1 MRGGWWG
8 RGTASATGVSM
19 LTVALARYSRRIT
32 QPRGVGAKHP
42 GHNQHVLSTNVV
54 LTVVAVPVRMYPSH
68 GSPYGGLVIATGSAG
83 ARAQRLWALILAVAF
98 ACTAL
103 LLSAPSGAHA
113 DPRTAPQAVDPAS
126 AEQSLLVWVRAD
138 ADKTGIAGVTVKVS
152 GGGVEA
158 TGTTG
163 ADGKAEVGLSAPG
176 SFTVEVDAS
185 TIPEGA
191 GVPRAGSS
199 PREIDVAAGNKNV
212 PAFFFLSPDG
222 AAAGAGSTP
231 APSASTGAGT
241 STSTGGETA
250 APDTETGTVTATAEP
265 VTQNNFWKIFW
276 PKVVTGLIF
285 GLLLALAAI
294 GLSLIYGTTG
304 LNNFAHGEL
313 VTFGALMAYLFSN
326 VLGLNPVLAIA
337 ITVVLGGAF
346 GYVQD
351 AALWKPLRKRSLG
364 LVPLMIVTIGLSL
377 ALRYL
382 FQFIFGAD
390 RLTLPN
396 SPAPFLVVGPVSL
409 KFTDVAGAIVS
420 IVLLLAVAYVLL
432 YTKIG
437 KATRAVSDNRSLAA
451 ASGIDVEGVIRV
463 VWIGGAALAA
473 LSGVFIAYY
482 QSLRWDTGASILLLV
497 FSAVVLGGLGTAFGA
512 LIGSIVIGVFIN
524 VSTMVLPENM
534 KYVAALVV
542 MIVILLVR
550 PQGIL
555 GRKDRIG

>member
-1 MRGGWWG
+1 M
-8 RGTASATGVSM
+8 
-19 LTVALARYSRRIT
+19 
-32 QPRGVGAKHP
+32 
-42 GHNQHVLSTNVV
+42 
-54 LTVVAVPVRMYPSH
+54 
-68 GSPYGGLVIATGSAG
+68 IATGSAG
-83 ARAQRLWALILAVAF
+83 ARAQRMWALILAVAF
-98 ACTAL
+98 ACAALVLTAP
-103 LLSAPSGAHA
+103 AGAHA
-113 DPRTAPQAVDPAS
+113 DPRAAPQAVDPAS

-138 ADKTGIAGVTVKVS
+138 ADKTGIAGVTVTVS
-152 GGGVEA
+152 GGGVDA
-158 TGTTG
+158 TGTTD
-163 ADGKAEVGLSAPG
+163 AEGKAEVGLSAPG
-176 SFTVEVDAS
+176 SFTVEVDES
-185 TIPEGA
+185 TVPEGA
-191 GVPRAGSS
+191 GIPRAGSS

-222 AAAGAGSTP
+222 GAAAGPSPTPSTDAG
-231 APSASTGAGT
+231 
-241 STSTGGETA
+241 TSTGGETA
-250 APDTETGTVTATAEP
+250 APDTETGAVSGTAEP
-265 VTQNNFWKIFW
+265 VSGNNFWKIFW

-326 VLGLNPVLAIA
+326 VLGLNPVLAIL

-346 GYVQD
+346 GYTQD
-351 AALWKPLRKRSLG
+351 AAIWKPLRRRNLG

-409 KFTDVAGAIVS
+409 KFTDVAGAVVS

-542 MIVILLVR
+542 MIVILLIR

>member
-1 MRGGWWG
+1 M
-8 RGTASATGVSM
+8 
-19 LTVALARYSRRIT
+19 
-32 QPRGVGAKHP
+32 
-42 GHNQHVLSTNVV
+42 
-54 LTVVAVPVRMYPSH
+54 
-68 GSPYGGLVIATGSAG
+68 
-83 ARAQRLWALILAVAF
+83 WALILAVAF
-98 ACTAL
+98 ACAALVLTAP
-103 LLSAPSGAHA
+103 AGAHA
-113 DPRTAPQAVDPAS
+113 DPRAAPQAVDPAS

-138 ADKTGIAGVTVKVS
+138 ADKTGIAGVTVTVS
-152 GGGVEA
+152 GGGVDA
-158 TGTTG
+158 TGTTD
-163 ADGKAEVGLSAPG
+163 AEGKAEVGLSAPG
-176 SFTVEVDAS
+176 SFTVEVDES
-185 TIPEGA
+185 TVPEGA
-191 GVPRAGSS
+191 GIPRAGSS

-222 AAAGAGSTP
+222 GAAAGPSPTPSTDAG
-231 APSASTGAGT
+231 
-241 STSTGGETA
+241 TSTGGETA
-250 APDTETGTVTATAEP
+250 APDTETGTVSGTAEP
-265 VTQNNFWKIFW
+265 VSGNNFWKIFW

-326 VLGLNPVLAIA
+326 VLGLNPVLAIL

-346 GYVQD
+346 GYTQD
-351 AALWKPLRKRSLG
+351 AAIWKPLRRRNLG

-409 KFTDVAGAIVS
+409 KFTDVAGAVVS

-451 ASGIDVEGVIRV
+451 ASGIDVERVIRV
-463 VWIGGAALAA
+463 VWVGGAALAA

>member
-1 MRGGWWG
+1 M
-8 RGTASATGVSM
+8 
-19 LTVALARYSRRIT
+19 
-32 QPRGVGAKHP
+32 
-42 GHNQHVLSTNVV
+42 
-54 LTVVAVPVRMYPSH
+54 
-68 GSPYGGLVIATGSAG
+68 IATGSAG
-83 ARAQRLWALILAVAF
+83 ARAQRMWALILAVAF
-98 ACTAL
+98 ACAALVLTAP
-103 LLSAPSGAHA
+103 AGAHA
-113 DPRTAPQAVDPAS
+113 DPRAAPQAVDPAS

-138 ADKTGIAGVTVKVS
+138 ADKTGIAGVTVTVS
-152 GGGVEA
+152 GGGVDA
-158 TGTTG
+158 TGTTD
-163 ADGKAEVGLSAPG
+163 AEGKAEVGLSAPG
-176 SFTVEVDAS
+176 SFTVEVDES
-185 TIPEGA
+185 TVPEGA
-191 GVPRAGSS
+191 GIPRAGSS

-222 AAAGAGSTP
+222 GAAAGPSPTPSTDAG
-231 APSASTGAGT
+231 
-241 STSTGGETA
+241 TSTGGETA
-250 APDTETGTVTATAEP
+250 APDTETGAVSGTAEP
-265 VTQNNFWKIFW
+265 VSGNNFWKIFW

-326 VLGLNPVLAIA
+326 VLGLNPVLAIL

-346 GYVQD
+346 GYTQD
-351 AALWKPLRKRSLG
+351 AAIWKPLRRRNLG

-409 KFTDVAGAIVS
+409 KFTDVAGAVVS

-451 ASGIDVEGVIRV
+451 ASGIDVERVIRV
-463 VWIGGAALAA
+463 VWVGGAALAA

>member
-1 MRGGWWG
+1 
-8 RGTASATGVSM
+8 
-19 LTVALARYSRRIT
+19 
-32 QPRGVGAKHP
+32 
-42 GHNQHVLSTNVV
+42 
-54 LTVVAVPVRMYPSH
+54 
-68 GSPYGGLVIATGSAG
+68 VIATGSAG
-83 ARAQRLWALILAVAF
+83 ARAQRVWALILAVAF

-103 LLSAPSGAHA
+103 LLSPPSGAHA
-113 DPRTAPQAVDPAS
+113 DPRAAPQAVDPAA

-138 ADKTGIAGVTVKVS
+138 ADKTGIAGVTVTVS
-152 GGGVEA
+152 GGGVDA
-158 TGTTG
+158 TGTTD
-163 ADGKAEVGLSAPG
+163 AEGKAEVGLSAPG
-176 SFTVEVDAS
+176 SFTVQVDES
-185 TIPEGA
+185 TVPEGA

-222 AAAGAGSTP
+222 AAGGAAGASPTPSTD
-231 APSASTGAGT
+231 AGT
-241 STSTGGETA
+241 PSGGETA
-250 APDTETGTVTATAEP
+250 APDTETGAVSGTAEP
-265 VTQNNFWKIFW
+265 VTGNNFWKIFW

-326 VLGLNPVLAIA
+326 VLGLNPVLAIL

-346 GYVQD
+346 GYAQD
-351 AALWKPLRKRSLG
+351 AAIWKPLRKRGLG

-409 KFTDVAGAIVS
+409 KFTDVAGAVVS